1 MIMELA
7 DNDKIMF
14 QLSQYIDESIS
25 IHYQSKNVPGSHR
38 NNISARDNSWVDG
51 LHAGAEP
58 EGGEGGHLPPLTPK
72 ISLHI

>member
-38 NNISARDNSWVDG
+38 NNISARDNFWADG
-51 LHAGAEP
+51 LHG
-58 EGGEGGHLPPLTPK
+58 
-72 ISLHI
+72 SLCCVDNFKAPHT